1 MSILYLIFP
10 VIIIM
15 ALLGVVCLVWAVKNG
30 QFEDME
36 GPKYRIFFDDD
47 DGDGYGGDDGRDD

>member
-1 MSILYLIFP
+1 MEILYLILP

-15 ALLGVVCLVWAVKNG
+15 ALLGVVCLVWAIRSG

-36 GPKYRIFFDDD
+36 GPKHRIFFDDD
-47 DGDGYGGDDGRDD
+47 GDDNDDGGDDR